1 MIFCLVGETVG
12 VESSTTD
19 AVVPEQSFERAGTD
33 AVGCSGPIVYPP
45 AHHHIPPH
53 GLQVKDPKLKTYS
66 FGLRLWPVNSQTA
79 S

>member
-19 AVVPEQSFERAGTD
+19 TVVPEQSFERAGTD

-45 AHHHIPPH
+45 AHHHMPATWFTSEGP
-53 GLQVKDPKLKTYS
+53 QVKDIFFWFKALS
-66 FGLRLWPVNSQTA
+66 C
-79 S
+79 